1 MSAALAVSTPMP
13 VRLIET
19 KLIQKGA
26 LIAAVSVGVGKMVL
40 HDVTIFCSSAGR
52 TWASPPSKPQIG
64 AGGVVAKGA
73 GGKVKYVPVVE
84 WADRESANRF
94 SQSVVA
100 AFEAQHGPVAALAG
114 GAR

>member
-1 MSAALAVSTPMP
+1 MSASLTVPAPMP

-26 LIAAVSVGVGKMVL
+26 LVAVVRIAIGKMIL
-40 HDVTIFCSSAGR
+40 HDTA
-52 TWASPPSKPQIG
+52 WAAPPSKPAIG
-64 AGGVVAKGA
+64 AGGMVAKGEN
-73 GGKVKYVPVVE
+73 GKTRYVPVVE
-84 WADRESANRF
+84 FADRDSQARF
-94 SQSVVA
+94 SAGVIS